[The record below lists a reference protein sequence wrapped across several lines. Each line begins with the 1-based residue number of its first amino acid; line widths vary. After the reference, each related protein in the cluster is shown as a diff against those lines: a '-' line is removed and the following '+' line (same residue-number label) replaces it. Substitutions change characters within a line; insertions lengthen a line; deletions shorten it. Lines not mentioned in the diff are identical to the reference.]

1 LEELNAKLEEAG
13 GVSAAQAEITK
24 KRETELV
31 KLKRDLE
38 DANLQHETNAQQ
50 LKQKSQTA
58 LAELVEQIDQL
69 QKAKNKLVY
78 C

>member
-1 LEELNAKLEEAG
+1 MNAKLEEAG
-13 GVSAAQAEITK
+13 GVSAAQVEITK
-24 KRETELV
+24 KREAELV

-38 DANLQHETNAQQ
+38 DANLQYETNAQQ

>member
-13 GVSAAQAEITK
+13 GVSAAQVEITK
-24 KRETELV
+24 KREAELV

-38 DANLQHETNAQQ
+38 DANLQYETNAQQ

-69 QKAKNKLVY
+69 QTAKNKLVY

>member
-1 LEELNAKLEEAG
+1 MEELNAKLEEAG
-13 GVSAAQAEITK
+13 GVSAAQVEITK
-24 KRETELV
+24 KREAELV

-38 DANLQHETNAQQ
+38 DANLQYETNAQQ

>member
-24 KRETELV
+24 KREAELV

>member
-1 LEELNAKLEEAG
+1 MNEKLEEAG

>member
-13 GVSAAQAEITK
+13 GVSAAQVEITK
-24 KRETELV
+24 KREAELV

-38 DANLQHETNAQQ
+38 DANLQYETNAQQ

>member
-1 LEELNAKLEEAG
+1 MEELNAKLEEAG